1 MKQQFSLNNILQKKS
16 NFAMSNKKMPVERN
30 PLYKRFE
37 VCYHKLIEIINHPV
51 VDDPKDMK
59 YTLILQQV
67 VVSFYIVQ

>member
-1 MKQQFSLNNILQKKS
+1 
-16 NFAMSNKKMPVERN
+16 MSNKKMPVERN
-30 PLYKRFE
+30 PLYKRSE
-37 VCYHKLIEIINHPV
+37 VCYHKLIKIINHPV